1 MEALLLGSESPAV
14 KALGSLFKLTQ
25 VFLWDDSSMETREG
39 LSCRELTDSL
49 RGDDQTSSDTI
60 LSTKDC
66 CPLSDDMELTRQMS
80 ALGLPISFQ
89 TNKERSH
96 GKIKGK
102 RKDMNK
108 QHLHGHERSDDSVL
122 DLIKVS
128 EGGIASPTVFHG
140 KTNDS
145 LCSMSML
152 DQSESSY
159 CGIAVDFNKTQC
171 LCGEEEDLA
180 NLTARTTCAAVEE
193 QACDGV
199 SSIMT
204 NYGLDCGSMHS
215 NVFSKDNMKTA
226 AGSNNSDAGTSP
238 GSITIDDDIEHH
250 KNEQDRGLM
259 ELSCMEGFLVVDG
272 DSEGGKFYSDICI
285 EQLQGRDVGACSESS
300 EMLDHD
306 ETDSKDNGDFEDW
319 TSYWDSFYKRNYF
332 YNTKTHE
339 STWDPPPGLE
349 HLVFGEGIEKS
360 EEMIVEMAEKNFNS
374 AVSSH
379 HSKSLD
385 LNSYDLRCESDS
397 FGESKKDD
405 KSLDQPPTEPLGE
418 FELAGDNFCD
428 LMTTPALDCGFEQL
442 NETKVINKNCCDENL
457 LHLLSEHTCSWGNEI
472 KQIDCGEVCSTDLQ
486 ITDAYR
492 TEELDCSGQIGN
504 SEEII
509 FCEGIQSNCHCDDA
523 IQPSDACSFSTALVN
538 VLSEDN
544 WNGNVLL
551 GPMDRATDKLE
562 NEQNSVTRKLKKK
575 ASKRTRLN
583 RKLSSHS
590 EELQFQ
596 GILEEF
602 SPSIGK
608 YWCQRYLLFSKF
620 DDGIKMDEEGWFS
633 VTPEPVARHHAFR
646 CGTGIIIDCFTGVGG
661 NAIQFAQRSKHVI
674 AIDIDPKKIDYAQHN
689 AAIYGVDDRIE
700 FIRGDSFLLAPRL
713 KADTVFLSPPWG
725 GPDYTKVMT
734 YDMKTMLKPH
744 DGHVLFNVARGIAS
758 KVVMFLPRNVD
769 FNQLAE
775 LSLSANPPWSLEVEK
790 NFLNGKLKAITAY
803 FTDTSSV

>member
-25 VFLWDDSSMETREG
+25 VFLWDDSSMETLEG

-49 RGDDQTSSDTI
+49 RDDDQTSSDTI
-60 LSTKDC
+60 LATK
-66 CPLSDDMELTRQMS
+66 DDMELTRQMS

-128 EGGIASPTVFHG
+128 EGDIASPTVFHG

-180 NLTARTTCAAVEE
+180 DLTARTTCAAVEE

-199 SSIMT
+199 SSIIT
-204 NYGLDCGSMHS
+204 NYSLDCGSMHS

-226 AGSNNSDAGTSP
+226 AVSNNSDAGTSP

-272 DSEGGKFYSDICI
+272 DSEGEKFYSDICI
-285 EQLQGRDVGACSESS
+285 EQPQGRDVGACSQSS

-339 STWDPPPGLE
+339 STWDPPPGME

-405 KSLDQPPTEPLGE
+405 KSLDQPPTEPFGE

-428 LMTTPALDCGFEQL
+428 LMTTPTVDCGFEQL
-442 NETKVINKNCCDENL
+442 NETEVINKNCCDENL

-472 KQIDCGEVCSTDLQ
+472 RQIDCGEVCSTNLQ

-509 FCEGIQSNCHCDDA
+509 FCEGIQSNCDCDDA
-523 IQPSDACSFSTALVN
+523 IQPSDACSFGTAL

-562 NEQNSVTRKLKKK
+562 NEQNSVTRKLNKK
-575 ASKRTRLN
+575 ARKRTRLN
-583 RKLSSHS
+583 RKLSSDS

-725 GPDYTKVMT
+725 GPNYTKVTT

>member
-25 VFLWDDSSMETREG
+25 VFLWDDSSMETLEG

-49 RGDDQTSSDTI
+49 RDDDQTSSDTI
-60 LSTKDC
+60 LATKDC

-128 EGGIASPTVFHG
+128 EGDIASPTVFHG

-152 DQSESSY
+152 DQSESSC

-180 NLTARTTCAAVEE
+180 DLTARTTCAAVEE

-199 SSIMT
+199 SSIIT
-204 NYGLDCGSMHS
+204 NYSLDCGSMHS

-226 AGSNNSDAGTSP
+226 AVSNNSDAGTSP

-272 DSEGGKFYSDICI
+272 DSEGEKFYSDICI
-285 EQLQGRDVGACSESS
+285 EQPQGRDVGACSQSS

-339 STWDPPPGLE
+339 STWDPPPGME

-405 KSLDQPPTEPLGE
+405 KSLDQPPTEPFGE

-428 LMTTPALDCGFEQL
+428 LMTTPTLDCGFEQL
-442 NETKVINKNCCDENL
+442 NETEVINKNCCDENL

-472 KQIDCGEVCSTDLQ
+472 KQIDCGEVCSTNLQ

-509 FCEGIQSNCHCDDA
+509 FCEGIQSNCDCDDA
-523 IQPSDACSFSTALVN
+523 IQPSDACSFGTAL

-562 NEQNSVTRKLKKK
+562 NEQNSVTRKLNKK
-575 ASKRTRLN
+575 ARKRTRLN
-583 RKLSSHS
+583 RKLSSDS

-725 GPDYTKVMT
+725 GPNYTKVTT

-790 NFLNGKLKAITAY
+790 NFLNGKLKAVTAY

>member
-25 VFLWDDSSMETREG
+25 VFLWDDSSMESLEG

-49 RGDDQTSSDTI
+49 RDDDQTSSDTI
-60 LSTKDC
+60 LATKDC

-108 QHLHGHERSDDSVL
+108 QHLHCHERSDDSVL

-128 EGGIASPTVFHG
+128 EGDIASPTVFHG

-180 NLTARTTCAAVEE
+180 DLTARTTCAAVEE

-204 NYGLDCGSMHS
+204 NYSLDCGSMHS

-226 AGSNNSDAGTSP
+226 AVSNNSDAGTSP
-238 GSITIDDDIEHH
+238 GSITIDDDTEHH

-272 DSEGGKFYSDICI
+272 DSEGEKFYSDICI
-285 EQLQGRDVGACSESS
+285 EQPQGRDVGACSQSS

-339 STWDPPPGLE
+339 STWDPPPGME

-374 AVSSH
+374 AVPSH

-405 KSLDQPPTEPLGE
+405 KSLDQPPTEPFGE

-428 LMTTPALDCGFEQL
+428 LMTTPTLDCGFEQL
-442 NETKVINKNCCDENL
+442 NETEVINKNCCDENL

-472 KQIDCGEVCSTDLQ
+472 KQIDCGEVCSTNLQ

-504 SEEII
+504 SEENI
-509 FCEGIQSNCHCDDA
+509 FCEGIQSNCDCDDA
-523 IQPSDACSFSTALVN
+523 IQPSDACSFGTALVN
-538 VLSEDN
+538 VLLEDN

-562 NEQNSVTRKLKKK
+562 NEQNSVTRKLNKK
-575 ASKRTRLN
+575 ARKRTRLN
-583 RKLSSHS
+583 RKLSSDS
-590 EELQFQ
+590 EGLQFQ

-674 AIDIDPKKIDYAQHN
+674 AIDVDPKKIDYAQHN

-725 GPDYTKVMT
+725 GPNYTKVTT

>member
-25 VFLWDDSSMETREG
+25 VFLWDDSSMETLEG

-49 RGDDQTSSDTI
+49 RDDDQTSSDTI
-60 LSTKDC
+60 LATKDC

-128 EGGIASPTVFHG
+128 EGDIASPTVFHG

-180 NLTARTTCAAVEE
+180 DLTARTTCAAVEE

-199 SSIMT
+199 SSIIT
-204 NYGLDCGSMHS
+204 NYSLDCGSMHS

-226 AGSNNSDAGTSP
+226 AVSNNSDAGTSP

-272 DSEGGKFYSDICI
+272 DSEGEKFYSDICI
-285 EQLQGRDVGACSESS
+285 EQLQGRDVGACSQSS

-339 STWDPPPGLE
+339 STWDPPPGME

-405 KSLDQPPTEPLGE
+405 KSLDQPPTEPFGE

-428 LMTTPALDCGFEQL
+428 FMTTPTLDCGFEQL
-442 NETKVINKNCCDENL
+442 NETEVINKNCCDENL

-472 KQIDCGEVCSTDLQ
+472 KQIDCGEVCSTNLQ

-509 FCEGIQSNCHCDDA
+509 FCEGIQSNCDCDDA
-523 IQPSDACSFSTALVN
+523 IQPSDACSFGAAL

-562 NEQNSVTRKLKKK
+562 NEQNSVTRKLNKK
-575 ASKRTRLN
+575 ARKRTRLN
-583 RKLSSHS
+583 RKLSSDS

-725 GPDYTKVMT
+725 GPNYTKVTT

>member
-428 LMTTPALDCGFEQL
+428 LMTTPTLDCGFEQL
-442 NETKVINKNCCDENL
+442 NEIKVINKNCCDENL

>member
-25 VFLWDDSSMETREG
+25 VFLWDDSSMETLEG

-49 RGDDQTSSDTI
+49 RDDDQTSSDTI
-60 LSTKDC
+60 LATKDC

-89 TNKERSH
+89 TNKEAALRCNEEIMSSIAKDFFKGLPESMHSSMVAQNVPISKKKRSH

-128 EGGIASPTVFHG
+128 EGDIASPTVFHG

-180 NLTARTTCAAVEE
+180 DLTARTTCAAVEE

-199 SSIMT
+199 SSIIT
-204 NYGLDCGSMHS
+204 NYSLDCGSMHS

-226 AGSNNSDAGTSP
+226 AVSNNSDAGTSP

-272 DSEGGKFYSDICI
+272 DSEGEKFYSDICI
-285 EQLQGRDVGACSESS
+285 EQPQGRDVGACSQSS

-339 STWDPPPGLE
+339 STWDPPPGME

-405 KSLDQPPTEPLGE
+405 KSLDQPPTEPFGE

-428 LMTTPALDCGFEQL
+428 LMTTPTVDCGFEQL
-442 NETKVINKNCCDENL
+442 NETEVINKNCCDENL

-472 KQIDCGEVCSTDLQ
+472 RQIDCGEVCSTNLQ

-509 FCEGIQSNCHCDDA
+509 FCEGIQSNCDCDDA
-523 IQPSDACSFSTALVN
+523 IQPSDACSFGTAL

-562 NEQNSVTRKLKKK
+562 NEQNSVTRKLNKK
-575 ASKRTRLN
+575 ARKRTRLN
-583 RKLSSHS
+583 RKLSSDS

-713 KADTVFLSPPWG
+713 KD
-725 GPDYTKVMT
+725 
-734 YDMKTMLKPH
+734 
-744 DGHVLFNVARGIAS
+744 R
-758 KVVMFLPRNVD
+758 MFK
-769 FNQLAE
+769 Q
-775 LSLSANPPWSLEVEK
+775 
-790 NFLNGKLKAITAY
+790 
-803 FTDTSSV
+803 

>member
-25 VFLWDDSSMETREG
+25 VFLWDDSSMETLEG

-49 RGDDQTSSDTI
+49 RDDDQTSSDTI
-60 LSTKDC
+60 LATKDC

-89 TNKERSH
+89 TNKEAALRCNEEIMSSIAKDFFKGLPESMHSSMVAQNVPISKKKRSH

-128 EGGIASPTVFHG
+128 EGDIASPTVFHG

-180 NLTARTTCAAVEE
+180 DLTARTTCAAVEE

-199 SSIMT
+199 SSIIT
-204 NYGLDCGSMHS
+204 NYSLDCGSMHS

-226 AGSNNSDAGTSP
+226 AVSNNSDAGTSP

-272 DSEGGKFYSDICI
+272 DSEGEKFYSDICI
-285 EQLQGRDVGACSESS
+285 EQPQGRDVGACSQSS

-339 STWDPPPGLE
+339 STWDPPPGME

-405 KSLDQPPTEPLGE
+405 KSLDQPPTEPFGE

-428 LMTTPALDCGFEQL
+428 LMTTPTVDCGFEQL
-442 NETKVINKNCCDENL
+442 NETEVINKNCCDENL

-472 KQIDCGEVCSTDLQ
+472 RQIDCGEVCSTNLQ

-509 FCEGIQSNCHCDDA
+509 FCEGIQSNCDCDDA
-523 IQPSDACSFSTALVN
+523 IQPSDACSFGTAL

-562 NEQNSVTRKLKKK
+562 NEQNSVTRKLNKK
-575 ASKRTRLN
+575 ARKRTRLN
-583 RKLSSHS
+583 RKLSSDS

-620 DDGIKMDEEGWFS
+620 DDGIKMDEEG
-633 VTPEPVARHHAFR
+633 A
-646 CGTGIIIDCFTGVGG
+646 
-661 NAIQFAQRSKHVI
+661 NM
-674 AIDIDPKKIDYAQHN
+674 
-689 AAIYGVDDRIE
+689 
-700 FIRGDSFLLAPRL
+700 LLQSILTRRRL
-713 KADTVFLSPPWG
+713 IMHSIMQPSMELMTV
-725 GPDYTKVMT
+725 
-734 YDMKTMLKPH
+734 
-744 DGHVLFNVARGIAS
+744 
-758 KVVMFLPRNVD
+758 
-769 FNQLAE
+769 
-775 LSLSANPPWSLEVEK
+775 
-790 NFLNGKLKAITAY
+790 
-803 FTDTSSV
+803 

>member
-25 VFLWDDSSMETREG
+25 VFLRDDSSMETREG
-39 LSCRELTDSL
+39 PSCRELTDSL

-60 LSTKDC
+60 LATKDC

-128 EGGIASPTVFHG
+128 EGDIASPTLFHG

-171 LCGEEEDLA
+171 LYGEEEDLA
-180 NLTARTTCAAVEE
+180 NLTARTMCAAVEE

-204 NYGLDCGSMHS
+204 NYSLDCGSMHS

-238 GSITIDDDIEHH
+238 GSITIDDDIEHP

-285 EQLQGRDVGACSESS
+285 EQPQGRDVGACSQSS

-319 TSYWDSFYKRNYF
+319 TSYWDPFYKRNYF
-332 YNTKTHE
+332 CNTKTHE
-339 STWDPPPGLE
+339 STWDPPPGME

-379 HSKSLD
+379 HSKLLD
-385 LNSYDLRCESDS
+385 LNSYDLQCESAS

-428 LMTTPALDCGFEQL
+428 LMTTPTLDCGFEQL

-457 LHLLSEHTCSWGNEI
+457 LHLSSEHTCSWGNEI

-551 GPMDRATDKLE
+551 GPMDRTTDKLE
-562 NEQNSVTRKLKKK
+562 NEQNSVTRRLKKK

-583 RKLSSHS
+583 RKLSSDS
-590 EELQFQ
+590 KELQFQ

-646 CGTGIIIDCFTGVGG
+646 CGTGIIIDFFTGVGG

-689 AAIYGVDDRIE
+689 AAVYGVDDRIE

-713 KADTVFLSPPWG
+713 KADSVFLSPPWG